1 VVAAGTLLFAAIWIG
16 ALALVVDGPPVMP
29 SQADTLLAVVWLGLL
44 GSFIAYLC
52 YFFLVERL
60 GATVSTMVTY
70 VFPVVGVTLGVVFL
84 GELLEWRL
92 ALGTLLVVAGMTI
105 VSVRSARLPGLVAR
119 LGIMRR

>member
-1 VVAAGTLLFAAIWIG
+1 
-16 ALALVVDGPPVMP
+16 M
-29 SQADTLLAVVWLGLL
+29 
-44 GSFIAYLC
+44 
-52 YFFLVERL
+52 